1 MADDREERIRQRAY
15 DLWQNEGAPEG
26 RDQDHWHEAA
36 AQIDAEEATDNDV
49 APGTAAAAGLA
60 GRSEGAPLSA
70 DGLDGLDEIG
80 ERQAKEG
87 LTEAPG
93 EQIADTTPATGGRR
107 KAAAKSAE
115 PGAAPKRGRP
125 KKAKSTEDVD
135 PGKLGAKK
143 GGNTVAP
150 GEKKV
155 SRRAVR
161 SGPEK
166 TADAYAKGPTD
177 TE

>member
-15 DLWQNEGAPEG
+15 DLWQREGAPEG
-26 RDQDHWHEAA
+26 RDQDHWHEAV
-36 AQIDAEEATDNDV
+36 AQIDAEMAEGNEV

-60 GRSEGAPLSA
+60 GRGDDLPLNA
-70 DGLDGLDEIG
+70 DGLDEMDVE
-80 ERQAKEG
+80 QARG
-87 LTEAPG
+87 AVGDGPG
-93 EQIADTTPATGGRR
+93 EEIADTTPATGTRR
-107 KAAAKSAE
+107 KAAAKKTE

-125 KKAKSTEDVD
+125 KKAANIDD
-135 PGKLGAKK
+135 PAKAGAKP
-143 GGNTVAP
+143 GGNTKAA

-166 TADAYAKGPTD
+166 TAADYAKGALRD
-177 TE
+177 D

>member
-15 DLWQNEGAPEG
+15 DLWQREGAPEG

-36 AQIDAEEATDNDV
+36 AQIDAEAARDNEV

-60 GRSEGAPLSA
+60 GRADDAPLNA
-70 DGLDGLDEIG
+70 DSLDEMDV
-80 ERQAKEG
+80 EQARG
-87 LTEAPG
+87 AMGDGPG
-93 EQIADTTPATGGRR
+93 EQIADTTPATGTRR
-107 KAAAKSAE
+107 KAAAKSTE

-125 KKAKSTEDVD
+125 KKAKKVD
-135 PGKLGAKK
+135 DPAKAGAKS
-143 GGNTVAP
+143 GGNTKPA

-155 SRRAVR
+155 ARRAVR

-166 TADAYAKGPTD
+166 TAADHAKGPAARD
-177 TE
+177 